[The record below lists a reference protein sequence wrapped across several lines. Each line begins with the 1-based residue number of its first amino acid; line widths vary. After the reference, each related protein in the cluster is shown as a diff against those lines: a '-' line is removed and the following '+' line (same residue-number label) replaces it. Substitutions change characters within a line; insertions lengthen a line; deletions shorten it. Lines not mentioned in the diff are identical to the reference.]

1 MILEFN
7 ILKFAM
13 LLTGNDPFSKN
24 DVTSKSAMMGVGHHA
39 KPYWECKNP
48 NDLRK
53 RTGNNKRKKKI

>member
-1 MILEFN
+1 
-7 ILKFAM
+7 M

-53 RTGNNKRKKKI
+53 RTGNNKSKKKI